1 MKKFFYCFAVLL
13 MPAIALFPQ
22 SLLVMQNTSF
32 FGNYEG
38 ASCAWVD
45 YNNDGYM
52 DVFFTDYNHKNKLLK
67 NNGDGSFTFI
77 NAGMLTEA
85 NEFYYNNSWADYDND
100 GDMDVYINKS
110 SYSGYKDNKFYENKG
125 NGVFELIDGL
135 AITNEHKMEDVT
147 WFDYNKDGYLDVYLS
162 EKFNLNSKIFV
173 SDSNKNFLH
182 ELDIYYTTSPAIVA
196 DYNNDNW
203 PDILTTIYYCGG
215 FNYVVLNYQPDSAYP
230 YYPSLVDF
238 VIEPWDFCINDYNND
253 GFFDVFMITEN
264 LMPDDLYTNI
274 QGDTFYLTN
283 PGGQFTYPSF
293 VEQSMGRT
301 AAWMDYDNDGDE
313 DMFIV
318 CFWDP
323 EFSHNIFYRNNG
335 DGTFT
340 NITYGQF
347 VHTYGEAMAWA
358 DYDKNGFLDL
368 FVTGIWT
375 GNKLFKNIGNGNHWI
390 NIHLQ
395 GSLSNYNAI
404 GSKVK
409 AKSTLNWQYRQ
420 VLSRT
425 SINSQSSLNVHFG
438 FGQNTTIDTLSIT
451 WPSDLISEYYNV
463 NVDQFLTI
471 VEPWIKLKKYDDSFF
486 LVLPPKYDTNTTY
499 QWFLND
505 HVIVGATDYRLLVSE
520 NGEFKAVINQG
531 IAFDT
536 TNTILINNLNVKEKK
551 YVRCYD
557 VLLYPIPAHSN
568 LMIAC
573 KKNTFL
579 IESVILLDLNGNE
592 IFKQNLPG
600 NNQVRIDV
608 SNCAPGMYFIQIR
621 IDNNLIRR
629 KVIIQ

>member
-13 MPAIALFPQ
+13 MPATALFPQ

-38 ASCAWVD
+38 ISCAWVD

-52 DVFFTDYNHKNKLLK
+52 DIFFTDYNDKNRLLK
-67 NNGDGSFTFI
+67 NNGDGSFNFI

-85 NEFYYNNSWADYDND
+85 NEFYCNNSWADYDND
-100 GDMDVYINKS
+100 GDMDVYVNKS
-110 SYSGYKDNKFYENKG
+110 SYSGNTDNKFYENKG

-135 AITNEHKMEDVT
+135 AITNEQKMEDVT

-162 EKFNLNSKIFV
+162 DKFNLNSKIFV

-182 ELDIYYTTSPAIVA
+182 ELDIYYTTYPAIVA

-203 PDILTTIYYCGG
+203 PDILTTIHYGG
-215 FNYVVLNYQPDSAYP
+215 FNYVVLIYQPDSAYP
-230 YYPSLVDF
+230 YYPSLFDF
-238 VIEPWDFCINDYNND
+238 IIEPWDFCINDYNND

-323 EFSHNIFYRNNG
+323 EFSRNIFYRNNG

-340 NITYGQF
+340 DITYGQF

-390 NIHLQ
+390 NIHLL

-404 GSKVK
+404 GAKVK
-409 AKSTLNWQYRQ
+409 AKSTLGWQYRQ

-425 SINSQSSLNVHFG
+425 SIDSQSSLNVHFG

-471 VEPWIKLKKYDDSFF
+471 VEPRIKLKEYDDSLF
-486 LVLPPKYDTNTTY
+486 LVLPQKYDTNTTY

-505 HVIVGATDYRLLVSE
+505 QVIGGVTDHCLLVAE
-520 NGEFKAVINQG
+520 NGEYKAVIDQG

-536 TNTILINNLNVKEKK
+536 TNTILIYNLHVKEKK
-551 YVRCYD
+551 YVRCDD
-557 VLLYPIPAHSN
+557 VLLYPLPAHSN

-579 IESVILLDLNGNE
+579 IESIILFDLNGNE

-600 NNQVRIDV
+600 NNQVRLDV